1 MVEITAVAVKA
12 LRARTD
18 MPMMKCK
25 EALVKADGDEEQ
37 AVEFLK
43 QEAGKVLDR
52 RKDNVT
58 AEGRIFVSVSDD
70 GSKAAMVEIQ
80 CESAP
85 VATGEHLSGFGEQMV
100 KQLLDGPGAATADEL
115 LTQQSPDGSGKTL
128 AEILEHL
135 VGTIRESIVVARVT
149 RLDGPVA
156 GYVHHDFK
164 TAVLFQATGENGTA
178 PVIRDVA
185 MHIAAWKPTAINID
199 DLDQADVQAERERL
213 TAEAKSTGKPDNII
227 EKIVEGRMNNFYV
240 EAGVLVVQ
248 PFAKDDSKTVSQ
260 ALAEAGLKANNFTCW
275 VLGT

>member
-1 MVEITAVAVKA
+1 MVEITASAVKT
-12 LRARTD
+12 LRDRTD

-25 EALVKADGDEEQ
+25 EALVKAEGDEEG
-37 AVEFLK
+37 AVELLK
-43 QEAGKVLDR
+43 QEAGKVLDK

-58 AEGRIFVSVSDD
+58 TEGHIFVAVSDD
-70 GSKAAMVEIQ
+70 GSQASMVEIQ

-85 VATGEHLSGFGEQMV
+85 VATGEHLAGLGEQLA
-100 KQLLDGPGAATADEL
+100 KQLLEGPGAANVDEL
-115 LTQQSPDGSGKTL
+115 LAQQSPDGSGKTL

-135 VGTIRESIVVARVT
+135 VGTIRESIVVARIT
-149 RLDGPVA
+149 RLEGPVA

-164 TAVLFQATGENGTA
+164 TAVLFQVTGENGSS

-185 MHIAAWKPTAINID
+185 MHIAALKPTAVNTD
-199 DLDQADVQAERERL
+199 DLDQADVKAERERL

-227 EKIVEGRMNNFYV
+227 EKIVDGRMKNYYV
-240 EAGVLVVQ
+240 EAGVLVMQ

-260 ALAEAGLKANNFTCW
+260 ALTEAGLKAKSFTCW

>member
-1 MVEITAVAVKA
+1 MVEITASAVKT
-12 LRARTD
+12 LRDRTD

-25 EALVKADGDEEQ
+25 EALVKAEGDEEG
-37 AVEFLK
+37 AVELLK
-43 QEAGKVLDR
+43 QEAGKVLDK

-58 AEGRIFVSVSDD
+58 TEGHIFVAVSDD
-70 GSKAAMVEIQ
+70 GSQASMVEIQ

-85 VATGEHLSGFGEQMV
+85 VATGEHLAGLGEQLA
-100 KQLLDGPGAATADEL
+100 KQLLEGPGAANVDEL
-115 LTQQSPDGSGKTL
+115 LAQQSPDGSGKTL

-135 VGTIRESIVVARVT
+135 VGTIRESIVVARIT
-149 RLDGPVA
+149 RLEGPVA

-164 TAVLFQATGENGTA
+164 TAVLFQVTGENGSS

-185 MHIAAWKPTAINID
+185 MHIAALKPTAVNTD
-199 DLDQADVQAERERL
+199 DLDQAVVKAERERL

-227 EKIVEGRMNNFYV
+227 EKIVDGRMKNYYV
-240 EAGVLVVQ
+240 EAGVLVMQ

-260 ALAEAGLKANNFTCW
+260 ALTEAGLKAKSFTCW